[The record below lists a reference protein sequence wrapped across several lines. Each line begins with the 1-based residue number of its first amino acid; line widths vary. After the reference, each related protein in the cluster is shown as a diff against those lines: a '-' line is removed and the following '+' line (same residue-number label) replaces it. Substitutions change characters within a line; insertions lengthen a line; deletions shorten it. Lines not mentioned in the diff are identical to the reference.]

1 MIIQKFPHYVI
12 KHGII
17 QDGQFF
23 QRGFSTGRKY
33 KLVQKKYR
41 KAYYV
46 QRRVQKEESN
56 RFYRG
61 RKKFGGGGEF
71 ECGMTQSNQKN

>member
-1 MIIQKFPHYVI
+1 MANFFRGGFPQEGNI
-12 KHGII
+12 NW
-17 QDGQFF
+17 
-23 QRGFSTGRKY
+23 
-33 KLVQKKYR
+33 LKKYR
-41 KAYYV
+41 KAEYV

-71 ECGMTQSNQKN
+71 ECGMTQSNQKK